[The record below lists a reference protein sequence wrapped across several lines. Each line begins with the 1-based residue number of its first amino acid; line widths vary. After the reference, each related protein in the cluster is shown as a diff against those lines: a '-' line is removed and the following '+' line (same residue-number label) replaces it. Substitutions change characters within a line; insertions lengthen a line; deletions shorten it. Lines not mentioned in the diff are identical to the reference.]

1 MRMPGRAT
9 LLTSRREAAPRD
21 KPLRS
26 GCASTCQWP
35 NFHSLLINLNLS
47 LPSAFNLSLL
57 SPRLLSPRLLLRH
70 SIHHR
75 SHPLT
80 QSPLIR
86 QRQHLP
92 SHTPPPSHA
101 AIHPTTATNK
111 LHLPPAPK
119 HSPLTP
125 RTTRHPTLSQPTI
138 EQRTPHRLKPALKS
152 PSAAA
157 PCPPSTPRGPAPPE

>member
-9 LLTSRREAAPRD
+9 LLTSRHEAAPRD

-47 LPSAFNLSLL
+47 LLSLL
-57 SPRLLSPRLLLRH
+57 SPRLTGLLLRH
-70 SIHHR
+70 SIHHS
-75 SHPLT
+75 SHP

-101 AIHPTTATNK
+101 TIHPTTATNK

-119 HSPLTP
+119 HRPLTP
-125 RTTRHPTLSQPTI
+125 HTTRHPTLSQPTI

-157 PCPPSTPRGPAPPE
+157 PCPPSTPRSPAPPE